1 MQRCFSTAIVE
12 AIKRCSRH
20 IPVNIKRGKSNL
32 PKGLKAVTS
41 CYKDLWI
48 SFLCVSRFCI
58 LTFFIC
64 NKSHSPFIKNT
75 LVSGSFLGTFCVL
88 HLCHVHCFCCGC
100 LGDPSCAGK
109 KLSRRGL
116 LTQRKLVLGMKQP
129 QAPQCYVSCF
139 YITVF
144 IPYKRFKI

>member
-1 MQRCFSTAIVE
+1 MTFKVTSTGHFCKGVFSTGIVE

-20 IPVNIKRGKSNL
+20 IPANINRGKSNL

-64 NKSHSPFIKNT
+64 NQVSFPVYQKHTGIREFPWHLLCVA
-75 LVSGSFLGTFCVL
+75 LV
-88 HLCHVHCFCCGC
+88 CHVPCFGCGC
-100 LGDPSCAGK
+100 LGDPSCTGK

-116 LTQRKLVLGMKQP
+116 LTQENSYRV
-129 QAPQCYVSCF
+129 
-139 YITVF
+139 
-144 IPYKRFKI
+144 